1 MRKNRSCNAV
11 SEILATVLLLGIAV
25 SLFSVLYVIVISSPV
40 ETPSPSVILVGSIK
54 EQNITINHHGGVA
67 LDLDTE
73 ILVTVGGIRQNVTTA
88 RDYLDSSSIE
98 NNKWDIGEKLLVDV
112 EKLVNSSINITELQ
126 IEAAVVDVESN
137 YVIFTGVLQEGEM
150 R

>member
-1 MRKNRSCNAV
+1 MRKNRSCDAV

-73 ILVTVGGIRQNVTTA
+73 ILAIVGGARQNVTTA
-88 RDYLDSSSIE
+88 RDYLDITYMN
-98 NNKWDIGEKLLVDV
+98 NNKWDIGEKL
-112 EKLVNSSINITELQ
+112 
-126 IEAAVVDVESN
+126 
-137 YVIFTGVLQEGEM
+137 VIDLDIMSFTA
-150 R
+150 